1 MAVATSNTAY
11 GIIADAMRDAGYLR
25 EGSEPN
31 SQQLAT
37 NFRRLC
43 DIMNFY
49 QTQGC
54 KLFLLQEISI
64 VLVAGTNSYT
74 VNPTAGLVPT
84 KHLRIEQG
92 RIQEPSGTYRP
103 INPISWQE
111 WNNLPQTNEGAITG
125 YLEDRQAT
133 SLNVKFWNTPDANEA
148 LNTAVLLVR
157 TQAVNPI
164 NLELNVSFPQEWR
177 MALRW
182 GLADDIA
189 TGQPQAIMDRCQ
201 GRAKFY
207 REALEDFDVESA
219 QVTFAP
225 DMRYGWNR

>member
-11 GIIADAMRDAGYLR
+11 GIIADAMRDAGRLR

-37 NFRRLC
+37 NLRRLC

-54 KLFLLQEISI
+54 KLFLLQEITI
-64 VLVAGTNSYT
+64 NLVAGTNTYT
-74 VNPTAGLVPT
+74 VNPSAGLVPT
-84 KHLRIEQG
+84 KHMRIEQG
-92 RIQEPSGTYRP
+92 RIQTSEGVYRP
-103 INPISWQE
+103 INPISWNE
-111 WNNLPQTNEGAITG
+111 WNNLPQTDEGAITG

-133 SLNVKFWNTPDANEA
+133 SLSVKFWNTPDTTEAAND
-148 LNTAVLLVR
+148 AVLLVR
-157 TQAVNPI
+157 TQVVNPI
-164 NLELNVSFPQEWR
+164 NLETNVAFPQEWR
-177 MALRW
+177 LALRW

-189 TGQPQAIMDRCQ
+189 TGQPQAIMDRCAS
-201 GRAKFY
+201 RARFY
-207 REALEDFDVESA
+207 REALEDFDVEGA

-225 DMRYGWNR
+225 DMRRGAG